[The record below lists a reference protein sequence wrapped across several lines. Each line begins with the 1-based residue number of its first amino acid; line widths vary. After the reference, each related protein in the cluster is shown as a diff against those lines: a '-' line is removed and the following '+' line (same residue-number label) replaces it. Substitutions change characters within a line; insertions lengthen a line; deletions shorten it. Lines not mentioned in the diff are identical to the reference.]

1 MPDAELLK
9 KRASQH
15 FDQWADHYEEGR
27 TSRWFRHFQALLI
40 AAVGPAPGQRVLDV
54 GCGTGWAVRT
64 IARQQPAAFA
74 CGLDISRAMLRQA
87 QRRRGATGHAAF
99 VQADSEHIPCKDAT
113 FDEVICSSSFHH
125 YPHPVASLREMRRVL
140 KPGGA
145 LLLLETSREAFW
157 PIVLYDLVQRIFR
170 DDHVRY
176 YATPEILAFLNAA
189 GFCQIEEVVRERG
202 FFRHGKLVTS
212 EVLLR
217 AAKT

>member
-1 MPDAELLK
+1 MPEAELLK

-15 FDQWADHYEEGR
+15 FDQWADHYEAGR
-27 TSRWFRHFQALLI
+27 MSRWFRHYQALI
-40 AAVGPAPGQRVLDV
+40 ISAATPAPGQRVLDI

-64 IARQQPAAFA
+64 IAREQPAAFA
-74 CGLDISRAMLRQA
+74 CGLDLSRAMLQEA
-87 QRRRGATGHAAF
+87 QRRRGMARNAAF
-99 VQADSEHIPCKDAT
+99 IQADSEHLPYKEGSIDT
-113 FDEVICSSSFHH
+113 VICSSSFHH

-157 PIVLYDLVQRIFR
+157 PIALYDFVQRTFR
-170 DDHVRY
+170 ADHVRY
-176 YATPEILAFLNAA
+176 YATQEIVAFLSEA
-189 GFCQIEEVVRERG
+189 GFAEITELMREHG

-217 AAKT
+217 AVKR